1 MTAPA
6 AASGITVPAMP
17 RPTRILTWLMLAM
30 LVGGHWG
37 MLQVVAWTGM
47 LIDYSRDATFAEAW
61 GKTFDGEHPCS
72 ICKTVDRGIAAGLMD
87 DDERKAPGKPLKT
100 VKLDAVLNAV
110 ILVSSTITTAVMTP
124 THRTAAGAGITMEP
138 RRRPPRVMA

>member
-1 MTAPA
+1 
-6 AASGITVPAMP
+6 MP

-61 GKTFDGEHPCS
+61 DKTFDGEHPCA
-72 ICKTVDRGIAAGLMD
+72 ICKTVADGLGND
-87 DDERKAPGKPLKT
+87 LGNEERKAPGKVLKS
-100 VKLDAVLNAV
+100 VKLDGVVTAV
-110 ILVSSTITTAVMTP
+110 ILMHPRRIMTP
-124 THRTAAGAGITMEP
+124 LHPTGEPAVIAGIRGEP
-138 RRRPPRVMA
+138 LRRPPRVLG